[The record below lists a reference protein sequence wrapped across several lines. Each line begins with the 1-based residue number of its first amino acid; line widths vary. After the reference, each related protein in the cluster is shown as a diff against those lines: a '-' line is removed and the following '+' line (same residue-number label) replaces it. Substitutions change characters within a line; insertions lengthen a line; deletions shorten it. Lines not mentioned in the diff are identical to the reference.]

1 LIDEDHDVAYLSVR
15 RHLRRHGD
23 QHSLALDE
31 RYQSQAPMIGS
42 TRAMR
47 YRLYRILMIAWEIV
61 FFASIIFLESH
72 GFVEWGSSRFTRR
85 LVAGIWAAILL
96 VICYALWMIYIGPEW
111 TPAVAGVLLGIVGGL
126 FLHRVVLVL
135 KTLPLLP
142 EKIRAWIQLRSL
154 TRRGGPVHMP
164 LRNDDE

>member
-1 LIDEDHDVAYLSVR
+1 MM
-15 RHLRRHGD
+15 HL
-23 QHSLALDE
+23 L
-31 RYQSQAPMIGS
+31 YQ
-42 TRAMR
+42 
-47 YRLYRILMIAWEIV
+47 ILMIGWEIV
-61 FFASIIFLESH
+61 FFASIIFLNAQGH
-72 GFVEWGSSRFTRR
+72 MTWDASRDTRII
-85 LVAGIWAAILL
+85 VAGIWAAILL
-96 VICYALWMIYIGPEW
+96 VICYALWMMYIGPEW

-142 EKIRAWIQLRSL
+142 EKIRAWILLSSL